1 MERIRQSFRRKK
13 NKHKQAENTFDA
25 QTVFDSVDDEEP
37 KALSRIQK
45 IRQSIR
51 SLRKNK
57 KKFADTRDD
66 ELNDDEIDAAVD
78 KLTLDKE
85 EEAEE
90 EKDELSLKDEIEDE
104 PLDKKSKFRLSFRK
118 KKNKEESPEEDKKKV
133 KKKKKK
139 GGGKWDNDGELVR
152 SNHCEFKVKYLGFV
166 EVQESRGMEVCE
178 AAMVTLVAKD
188 KKPVK
193 GKLHVTGDGLRVV
206 DKKGGLL
213 VDQVIEKV
221 N

>member
-37 KALSRIQK
+37 RALSRIQK
-45 IRQSIR
+45 IRQSLR

-57 KKFADTRDD
+57 KKFADTREED
-66 ELNDDEIDAAVD
+66 LNDDEIDTAVD
-78 KLTLDKE
+78 KLTIDKE
-85 EEAEE
+85 EGE
-90 EKDELSLKDEIEDE
+90 EKDDESLKDEIEDE

-118 KKNKEESPEEDKKKV
+118 KKNKEESSEEDKKKV

-139 GGGKWDNDGELVR
+139 GSGKWDNDEELVR

-188 KKPVK
+188 KKPTK

-221 N
+221 SIN